1 MPKSSYPATLLRASD
16 QTLLRYRH
24 RSWISLRIVSW
35 PIAKCTTSNN
45 KEEIKTKM
53 ENPSSLPNMSIGYP
67 NKRKAGW
74 SMRLSVRNFWVRR
87 AIRWIV
93 ERDKSLMAQSFVRLG
108 FVKQRDRQFSSFIS
122 FFSSIAASD
131 GSHRPRLSHRNAI
144 EKPSGSHREAI
155 RKRSADLTRAT
166 TVQ

>member
-45 KEEIKTKM
+45 KKGIKTKM

-93 ERDKSLMAQSFVRLG
+93 ERDKSLMAQSFVRLWLSREIAN
-108 FVKQRDRQFSSFIS
+108 FQVLSLSFHRLLRQTVLIVL
-122 FFSSIAASD
+122 D
-131 GSHRPRLSHRNAI
+131 WAI
-144 EKPSGSHREAI
+144 ETPSKRHREATGKPSESDRQI
-155 RKRSADLTRAT
+155 
-166 TVQ
+166 